1 MDRLELK
8 AALAVSD
15 AGEITG
21 IAWPFGT
28 PDSIGDLIERGAFN
42 ASAAMPI
49 LFEHDTGR
57 VVGTWHTAVETD
69 AGLEV
74 KGRLFLDSVPLARD
88 VRALIKRGR
97 ANGLSIGFRATE
109 AKTRLDGNRTIVALD
124 LAEISI
130 VANPSHPDARILTI
144 KSAGVAAIPN
154 TQGIIME
161 NELKAPA
168 PEYAELELKVAA
180 VADSVKTVLKLTDR
194 LDKLELKMNR
204 PAAANGNVPGADND
218 NGVETKAF
226 GSFIRRGVERMPAEE
241 TKALTV
247 AVDANG
253 GYLAPEE
260 FIGGILKKLVEFS
273 PIRSYAKVIS
283 ISTSEIKQPRRLT
296 GTAATWVSE
305 IADRTE
311 STMTFEQATFTPYEM
326 ATYTDV
332 STQLLEDN
340 AYNLEGELQD
350 DFSESFGKTEATA
363 FVSGDGTG
371 KPKGL
376 LAATG
381 IVEVK
386 SGTAATLGTNP
397 AQTIIALYH
406 KLQSAFAQNG
416 VWLMNRNTLALM
428 RMLTD
433 GQGRFLMLDP
443 ITAGMPITLLG
454 RPIVEAID
462 MPDVAANAYPIM
474 FGDLSGYRIV
484 DRIGLSVLRD
494 PYSLATKGQVRFHA
508 RKRVGGDVTHAD
520 RFVKIKCAV

>member
-21 IAWPFGT
+21 IAWPFGV
-28 PDSIGDLIERGAFN
+28 PDSVGDLIERGAFN
-42 ASAAMPI
+42 PSAAMPI

-74 KGRLFLDSVPLARD
+74 KGRLFLDSVPLARE
-88 VRALIKRGR
+88 VHALIKRGR

-109 AKTRLDGNRTIVALD
+109 TKTRADGNRTIIALD

-130 VANPSHPDARILTI
+130 VANPSHPDARVLTI
-144 KSAGVAAIPN
+144 KSAGVAAVPN
-154 TQGIIME
+154 IQGNIME
-161 NELKAPA
+161 NALPA
-168 PEYAELELKVAA
+168 QTPEYLDLETKVAA

-194 LDKLELKMNR
+194 LDKLELKLNR
-204 PAAANGNVPGADND
+204 PAAANSNVPTGDND
-218 NGVETKAF
+218 NHIETKAF

-253 GYLAPEE
+253 GYLAPDE

-273 PIRSYAKVIS
+273 PIRQYAKVIS

-296 GTAATWVSE
+296 GTAAMWVDE

-311 STMTFEQATFTPYEM
+311 SGMTFEQAVFTPHEL
-326 ATYTDV
+326 ATFVDV

-340 AYNLEGELQD
+340 AYNLEGELQE
-350 DFSESFGKTEATA
+350 DFSESFGKTEAAA

-381 IVEVK
+381 IAEIK
-386 SGTAATLGTNP
+386 SGTAATLGTNV
-397 AQTIIALYH
+397 ASTVIALYH

-416 VWLMNRNTLALM
+416 V
-428 RMLTD
+428 
-433 GQGRFLMLDP
+433 
-443 ITAGMPITLLG
+443 
-454 RPIVEAID
+454 
-462 MPDVAANAYPIM
+462 
-474 FGDLSGYRIV
+474 
-484 DRIGLSVLRD
+484 
-494 PYSLATKGQVRFHA
+494 
-508 RKRVGGDVTHAD
+508 
-520 RFVKIKCAV
+520 